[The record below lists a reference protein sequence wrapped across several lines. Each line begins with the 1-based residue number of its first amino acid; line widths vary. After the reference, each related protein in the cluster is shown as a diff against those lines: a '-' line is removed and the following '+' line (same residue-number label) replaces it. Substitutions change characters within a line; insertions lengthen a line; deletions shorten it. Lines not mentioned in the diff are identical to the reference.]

1 MKCQVQSH
9 RTGANARATRMLP
22 FSEGVG
28 GGKLPSVYPLRVE
41 RRHVWTTPRG
51 KGFSCLSCT
60 IFPPRCCLGTPEEWV
75 EDAIILNKPNAVIKQ
90 NLEAL
95 NYQHISMLQMGKQHF
110 VYHSRGIGKKNLF
123 LPLIKRIL

>member
-1 MKCQVQSH
+1 MSSPKSENWSKCSCH
-9 RTGANARATRMLP
+9 ENASLFGRRR
-22 FSEGVG
+22 
-28 GGKLPSVYPLRVE
+28 GKLPSVYPLRVY

-51 KGFSCLSCT
+51 KGSSCLSCT

-90 NLEAL
+90 NLEAF

-110 VYHSRGIGKKNLF
+110 VYQSRGIGKKSLF
-123 LPLIKRIL
+123 LPLIKRILWNS